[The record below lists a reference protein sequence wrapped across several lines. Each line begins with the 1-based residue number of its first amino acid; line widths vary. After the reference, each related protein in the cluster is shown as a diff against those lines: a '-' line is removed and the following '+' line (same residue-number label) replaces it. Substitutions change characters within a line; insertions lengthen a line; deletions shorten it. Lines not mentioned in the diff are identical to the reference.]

1 MKGKTNAQTG
11 SGLEG
16 EILNISLT
24 TNQSSHSDI
33 IGAVIT
39 VTHPGGT
46 SEYTWNG
53 SPISVEIP
61 PYVDYSVAFAT
72 VDGYTAPDTYSSTA
86 VAGNSV
92 TITQTYKTTVVTV
105 SLTDNQTS
113 YNDIAS
119 ATATVSGALSATL
132 SNGGTIKVPFGKSIT
147 VKGSSVSG
155 YKTPSTTYTA
165 ADAAKTLT
173 LTWQTEIL
181 TVKVAGD
188 GGTPTGYT
196 AYVKNSSG
204 TTLGSQTTASKTYK
218 IPYGTSYYVQVTDV
232 DGFVTPANSST
243 YTASGSSNASRTVIM
258 TYTYSPVMITGI
270 VLNQSITDPAAM
282 ITRTTDGGAIEAIRA
297 NSHRYLGKYTA
308 EGTMTICQLDDTDST
323 KYADGTAA
331 DLTGGEGD
339 VFMKLPQFYYSAIES
354 STGQWEIYFA
364 FGGKPDDSFVEWDG
378 TDLIGVYEAYNS
390 SSKVYSRSG
399 VASTGSV
406 SQANFKAYAR
416 NRGTGFS
423 IVKWKHHSIMAFL
436 YYAMYGHM
444 NCQAQIGAGT
454 DSYQKPTG
462 QTDSLGMEDTV
473 AGVNG
478 DSQSINFWGLENWW
492 GNKYEWVDN
501 VVVNNQV
508 WNITEDDGTVR
519 TVSAGASSGHISKV
533 AVGECLDVIPIA
545 ASGSATTGFCDY
557 YWQSSSSSRVVL
569 RSYSGSRANGGVAY
583 AVAYGDSSDTYSDAG
598 SRLAFRG
605 VLVEAESVSAY
616 QSTEAIG

>member
-1 MKGKTNAQTG
+1 MKGKTNAQTN
-11 SGLEG
+11 SGLKG

-33 IGAVIT
+33 IGAIVT

-46 SEYTWNG
+46 SEYVWNG

-61 PYVDYSVAFAT
+61 PYVDYSVAFGEVEGYAT
-72 VDGYTAPDTYSSTA
+72 PDTFSSTA
-86 VAGNSV
+86 VVENSV
-92 TITQTYKTTVVTV
+92 SVAPVYKTTVVTV

-132 SNGGTIKVPFGKSIT
+132 SNGGAVKVPFGKSIT

-155 YKTPSTTYTA
+155 YKTPSITYTA
-165 ADAAKTLT
+165 ADTAKTLT

-196 AYVKNSSG
+196 AYVKDSGG
-204 TTLGSQTTASKTYK
+204 TTLGSQTVTSKIYK

-243 YTASGSSNASRTVIM
+243 YTASGSSNASRTVTM
-258 TYTYSPVMITGI
+258 TYVYNPILLTTIRLDQT
-270 VLNQSITDPAAM
+270 ITDPATM
-282 ITRTTDGGAIEAIRA
+282 ITRTVDGGAIEAIRA
-297 NSHRYLGKYTA
+297 NSHRVLGKYTA

-323 KYADGTAA
+323 KYADGSTA

-339 VFMKLPQFYYSAIES
+339 VFMRLPQFYYKATNT
-354 STGQWEIYFA
+354 STDLWDITFA
-364 FGGKPDDSFVEWDG
+364 YGGKPDDTYKEWDG

-399 VASTGSV
+399 VISTGSV
-406 SQANFKAYAR
+406 SQANFKTYAR

-423 IVKWKHHSIMAFL
+423 IVKWKHQNIMAFL

-444 NCQAQIGAGT
+444 NCQAQIGVGT
-454 DSYQKPTG
+454 DSSGKSTG

-473 AGVNG
+473 AGGNG

-492 GNKYEWVDN
+492 GNKYEWMDN
-501 VVVNNQV
+501 VVVNNRV

-519 TVSAGASSGHISKV
+519 TVSAGTSSGYISKV
-533 AVGECLDVIPIA
+533 SVGEYLDVIPTA

-557 YWQSSSSSRVVL
+557 YSQSSSSSRVVR
-569 RSYSGSRANGGVAY
+569 RSYGSSITDGGVAY
-583 AVAYGDSSDTYSDAG
+583 AGAAGVSSYAYSNIG

-616 QSTEAIG
+616 QSAKAIG

>member
-61 PYVDYSVAFAT
+61 PYVDYSVAFSA

-119 ATATVSGALSATL
+119 ATVTVTGTVSATL

-147 VKGSSVSG
+147 LTGSSVSG
-155 YKTPSTTYTA
+155 YKRPSATYTA
-165 ADAAKTLT
+165 ADVTKTVT
-173 LTWQTEIL
+173 LTWKTEIL

-188 GGTPTGYT
+188 GGTPTEYV
-196 AYVKNSSG
+196 AYVKDSSG
-204 TTLGSQTTASKTYK
+204 TTLGSQTTTSKTYK

-243 YTASGSSNASRTVIM
+243 YTASGSSNASRTVTM
-258 TYTYSPVMITGI
+258 TYVYNSAMLTTIRLDQT
-270 VLNQSITDPAAM
+270 ITDPATM
-282 ITRTTDGGAIEAIRA
+282 ITRTVDGGAIEAIRA

-323 KYADGTAA
+323 KYADGIAA

-339 VFMKLPQFYYSAIES
+339 VFMRLPQFYYRAVEY
-354 STGQWEIYFA
+354 STDVWDITFA
-364 FGGKPDDSFVEWDG
+364 YGGKPDDSFVEWDG
-378 TDLIGVYEAYNS
+378 TDLIGVYEAYNL

-399 VASTGSV
+399 VSSTGSV
-406 SQANFKAYAR
+406 SQANFKTYAR

-423 IVKWKHHSIMAFL
+423 IVKWKHQNIMAFL

-454 DSYQKPTG
+454 SSSGKSTG

-473 AGVNG
+473 AGGNG
-478 DSQSINFWGLENWW
+478 DSQSVNFWGLENWW

-501 VVVNNQV
+501 VVVNNRV
-508 WNITEDDGTVR
+508 WNITEDDDTVR
-519 TVSAGASSGHISKV
+519 TVSAGTSSGYISKV
-533 AVGECLDVIPIA
+533 SVGEYLDVIPTA
-545 ASGSATTGFCDY
+545 ASGSETTGFCDY
-557 YWQSSSSSRVVL
+557 YYQSSSSSRVVR
-569 RSYSGSRANGGVAY
+569 RSDYYSYTHGGVAC
-583 AVAYGDSSDTYSDAG
+583 ASAYYDSSGTSSDYG

-605 VLVEAESVSAY
+605 KLVEAESVSAY

>member
-1 MKGKTNAQTG
+1 MKGKTNAQIG

-61 PYVDYSVAFAT
+61 PYVDYSVAFAA

-119 ATATVSGALSATL
+119 ATVTVAGAVSATL
-132 SNGGTIKVPFGKSIT
+132 YSGGTIKVPFGKSIT
-147 VKGSSVSG
+147 LTGSSVSG
-155 YKTPSTTYTA
+155 YKTPSATYTA

-173 LTWQTEIL
+173 LTWKTEIL
-181 TVKVAGD
+181 TVKVTGD

-204 TTLGSQTTASKTYK
+204 TTLGSQTVASKTYK

-232 DGFVTPANSST
+232 DGFVTPADSST
-243 YTASGSSNASRTVIM
+243 YTASGSSNASRTVTM
-258 TYTYSPVMITGI
+258 TYVYNPVMLTTIRLDQT
-270 VLNQSITDPAAM
+270 ITDPATM

-331 DLTGGEGD
+331 DLTGAEGD
-339 VFMKLPQFYYSAIES
+339 VYMRLPQFYYKAVES
-354 STGQWEIYFA
+354 STDVWDITFA
-364 FGGKPDDSFVEWDG
+364 YGGKPDDSYKEWDG
-378 TDLIGVYEAYNS
+378 TDLIGVYEAYSS

-399 VASTGSV
+399 VSSTGSV
-406 SQANFKAYAR
+406 SQANFKTYAR

-423 IVKWKHHSIMAFL
+423 IVKWKHQNIMAFL

-444 NCQAQIGAGT
+444 DCQEKIGAGT
-454 DSYQKPTG
+454 SSYEKSTG

-492 GNKYEWVDN
+492 GNKYEWIDN
-501 VVVNNQV
+501 VVVNNRV
-508 WNITEDDGTVR
+508 WSVTEDDGTVR
-519 TVSAGASSGHISKV
+519 TVSAGTSDGYISKV
-533 AVGECLDVIPIA
+533 AVGECLDVIPIV
-545 ASGSATTGFCDY
+545 ASGSSTTGFCDY
-557 YWQSSSSSRVVL
+557 YYQSSSSSRVVL
-569 RSYSGSRANGGVAY
+569 RSSSYSYTYGGVAFAY
-583 AVAYGDSSDTYSDAG
+583 AHYGSSSAHSSSG

-605 VLVEAESVSAY
+605 VLVEAESVSAF
-616 QSTEAIG
+616 QSLSAIG